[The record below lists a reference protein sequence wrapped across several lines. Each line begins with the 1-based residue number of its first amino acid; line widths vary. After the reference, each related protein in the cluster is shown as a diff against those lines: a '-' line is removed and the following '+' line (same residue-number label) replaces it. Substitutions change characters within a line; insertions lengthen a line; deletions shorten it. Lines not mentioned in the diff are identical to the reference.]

1 MSTCLC
7 FHQLMLN
14 NVTTCC
20 HSECQE
26 ITNELKTNS
35 AASDF
40 ADLFAKQHLLK
51 IPQTLK
57 CDVPPE
63 EVCNPWDRGKCR
75 CTGGC
80 LRAVEK
86 NLEQTDWMKHSV
98 PHTRPK
104 YHGRPSY
111 NLRGLE
117 GKAAMMGDRLLAI
130 QEIADNFTEEC
141 ECLENPLYEPPQ
153 TVQCVILQTPEDPR
167 WEKIRAIHGAY
178 KLGALSHETLVK
190 TMTDLCSEDNILVG
204 PVPTF
209 ATLQS

>member
-7 FHQLMLN
+7 FDQLMLN
-14 NVTTCC
+14 NVTTCR
-20 HSECQE
+20 HPKCQE
-26 ITNELKTNS
+26 INNELKTNS

-40 ADLFAKQHLLK
+40 AGLFAKQHLLK

-57 CDVPPE
+57 CDIPPE

-75 CTGGC
+75 CNGGC
-80 LRAVEK
+80 LRAVERK
-86 NLEQTDWMKHSV
+86 LAQTHWMKHSV

-117 GKAAMMGDRLLAI
+117 GQAAMMGDRLLAI
-130 QEIADNFTEEC
+130 QEIADKFTEEC
-141 ECLENPLYEPPQ
+141 ECLENPLYEPPK
-153 TVQCVILQTPEDPR
+153 TVQCVILQTPEDPK
-167 WEKIRAIHGAY
+167 WEKIRVVYGAY

-190 TMTDLCSEDNILVG
+190 TVAELYSEDNILVG

-209 ATLQS
+209 AALQS